1 MVTCAAV
8 GCKNSSNKG
17 VKMNCFPKNAYRR
30 NVWIR
35 NAKLENKILNR
46 SAALCEFHFTSNMWE
61 KIRIDGT
68 KKLKCTAVPTIFGE
82 LVTQQKNKKAKI
94 NQNTNLNGIKQS
106 QIIISKTDYDGTV
119 TISINNPKEDQCK
132 SDNFLSDIEEEK
144 AVTHEISKKS
154 AEEEIAESCSDK
166 NIMQGDTLVSK
177 QERSLDKQ
185 NLLYMEKIKK
195 LEKLLRKS
203 ESLRMTMEKRY
214 KRLQNQYKNRIKE
227 LEKKVCIIK

>member
-17 VKMNCFPKNAYRR
+17 VKMNCFPKNTYRR
-30 NVWIR
+30 NVWIK

-94 NQNTNLNGIKQS
+94 NQNTADLNGIKQS

-119 TISINNPKEDQCK
+119 TISINNPKEEQCK
-132 SDNFLSDIEEEK
+132 SENLLSDIEEEE
-144 AVTHEISKKS
+144 AVTHQISKKILQET
-154 AEEEIAESCSDK
+154 AELCSDG
-166 NIMQGDTLVSK
+166 IIQDDTLVSK
-177 QERSLDKQ
+177 QEHSLDKQ

-203 ESLRMTMEKRY
+203 ESLRISMGKRH

-227 LEKKVCIIK
+227 LEKKVCIIE

>member
-1 MVTCAAV
+1 MVTCAAA

-82 LVTQQKNKKAKI
+82 LVTQQKNKAKI
-94 NQNTNLNGIKQS
+94 NQNTANLNGIKQS

-119 TISINNPKEDQCK
+119 TISINNPKEGQCK
-132 SDNFLSDIEEEK
+132 SDNLLSDIEEEE
-144 AVTHEISKKS
+144 AITHQINKKTV
-154 AEEEIAESCSDK
+154 EEEIAESYSDG
-166 NIMQGDTLVSK
+166 NIQDDTLVSK
-177 QERSLDKQ
+177 RERSLDKQ

-203 ESLRMTMEKRY
+203 ESLRMSMEKRY
-214 KRLQNQYKNRIKE
+214 KRLQSQYKNRIKE
-227 LEKKVCIIK
+227 LEKKVCIIE

>member
-94 NQNTNLNGIKQS
+94 NQNSTDLNGIKQS

-119 TISINNPKEDQCK
+119 TISINNPKEGQCK
-132 SDNFLSDIEEEK
+132 SDNLLSDIEEEET
-144 AVTHEISKKS
+144 VTQISKKTVEEKT
-154 AEEEIAESCSDK
+154 AELYSDG
-166 NIMQGDTLVSK
+166 NIIQDDTLILK
-177 QERSLDKQ
+177 QEPSLDKQ

-203 ESLRMTMEKRY
+203 ESLRISMEKRH

-227 LEKKVCIIK
+227 LEKKI